1 MQVGVARGD
10 ALGDLL
16 RVAGSHQDMLAPLDD
31 LLLSVGSGALWRCG
45 SRAGHGQSVPQVATE
60 RCGDRNTP
68 IERTSTRGVRL
79 DVPYVSMAD
88 EQQVLAAAEIAEAFA
103 EDGERVVGVVV
114 ADPFDRGLVYLCA
127 LGDPDSDDD
136 EPELAWVAVDAA
148 GLPLSDGQLVR
159 EAAALVALCETAEE
173 AALVPTSEELHRL
186 SESALALVG
195 EGRPELVAALLQ
207 TRDAAAALV
216 GLGAGLRVARSGTL
230 DQLAEQARL
239 LSLASVSL
247 RAQGEQLAAALSGS
261 GSDAGEPLAQA
272 VWKLA
277 GELAAGGNAARFS
290 DAISGA
296 SGAVDAFADDVLDH
310 YRAPLR
316 EETL

>member
-1 MQVGVARGD
+1 
-10 ALGDLL
+10 
-16 RVAGSHQDMLAPLDD
+16 
-31 LLLSVGSGALWRCG
+31 
-45 SRAGHGQSVPQVATE
+45 
-60 RCGDRNTP
+60 
-68 IERTSTRGVRL
+68 
-79 DVPYVSMAD
+79 MAD
-88 EQQVLAAAEIAEAFA
+88 EQKVVDAAEIAEAFA

-127 LGDPDSDDD
+127 LGDPDSEDD

-173 AALVPTSEELHRL
+173 AALVPTAEQLHGL
-186 SESALALVG
+186 AESALALAG
-195 EGRPELVAALLQ
+195 DGHPELVVALSQ
-207 TRDAAAALV
+207 TRDAAAALAEF
-216 GLGAGLRVARSGTL
+216 GAGLRVARSSTL
-230 DQLAEQARL
+230 DRLAEQARQ
-239 LSLASVSL
+239 LSLAAVSL
-247 RAQGEQLAAALSGS
+247 RTQGEQLAATLSGT
-261 GSDAGEPLAQA
+261 GSDAAEPLARA
-272 VWKLA
+272 VWKLS

-290 DAISGA
+290 DAISYA

>member
-1 MQVGVARGD
+1 MV
-10 ALGDLL
+10 
-16 RVAGSHQDMLAPLDD
+16 
-31 LLLSVGSGALWRCG
+31 
-45 SRAGHGQSVPQVATE
+45 
-60 RCGDRNTP
+60 
-68 IERTSTRGVRL
+68 
-79 DVPYVSMAD
+79 D
-88 EQQVLAAAEIAEAFA
+88 EHHVLAAAEVAEAFA

-127 LGDPDSDDD
+127 LGDPDSEDE

-173 AALVPTSEELHRL
+173 AALVPTAEELRGL
-186 SESALALVG
+186 AESALALTADD
-195 EGRPELVAALLQ
+195 RPELVEALTQ
-207 TRDAAAALV
+207 ARDAAAALAE
-216 GLGAGLRVARSGTL
+216 LGEGLRVARSGTL
-230 DQLAEQARL
+230 DRLAEQARL
-239 LSLASVSL
+239 LSLAAVQL
-247 RAQGEQLAAALSGS
+247 RAQGELLASGLSGT
-261 GSDAGEPLAQA
+261 GTDADEPLAQA

-277 GELAAGGNAARFS
+277 GQLAAGGSAARFS

-296 SGAVDAFADDVLDH
+296 SGAVDAFADDVLDS